1 MWVITLIRDNCG
13 VRLARLGLGLGV
25 RTTLGQTEKGI
36 RVSVDLSSSMA
47 CVC

>member
-13 VRLARLGLGLGV
+13 VRLARLGV